1 MTDGEVIAYKEFMW
15 NPLNQYK
22 CDICPENKG
31 QYGVRFDHLLPCGQ
45 QNCWVTCH
53 ARADRRGNNDKQRGV

>member
-31 QYGVRFDHLLPCGQ
+31 HDGNGFDHKYPCDQ
-45 QNCWVTCH
+45 QKCWVVCH
-53 ARADRRGNNDKQRGV
+53 TETYRKMRGSE